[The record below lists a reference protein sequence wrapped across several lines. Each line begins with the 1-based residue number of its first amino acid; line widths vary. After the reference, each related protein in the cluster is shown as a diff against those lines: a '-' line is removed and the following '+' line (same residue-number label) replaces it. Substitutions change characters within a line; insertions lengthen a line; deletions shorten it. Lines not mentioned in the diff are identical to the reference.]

1 MGLTLTIVQMLVRII
16 GVLQLILGLLIWSE
30 NMNNLIGIHTLIG
43 LVFVVSLWVLA
54 AASTRAGVPIGLAA
68 GVAILGLVALVFGLV
83 QTSLLP
89 GSSHWVIQ
97 VLHLL
102 IGMAAVG
109 SGEAIGGR
117 LRRMRLNEAHP
128 SQTPGRRR

>member
-1 MGLTLTIVQMLVRII
+1 MRATLTIAQMLVRIT
-16 GVLQLILGLLIWSE
+16 GVLQLILGLLIWPEGILS
-30 NMNNLIGIHTLIG
+30 LISIHMLLG

-54 AASTRAGVPIGLAA
+54 AVSTRAGIPIGMAA
-68 GVAILGLVALVFGLV
+68 GVAVGGLVVLVLGMT

-117 LRRMRLNEAHP
+117 LRRMRLAAA
-128 SQTPGRRR
+128 TP